1 MFSAFKNF
9 YLFLKFRFT
18 PRFVVKNITFRPR
31 SRYRKIPPA
40 AVANQIAGK
49 DRIPPAH
56 ERKKKIYYGKKI
68 EKKIGTFK
76 ASAFVEYFR

>member
-9 YLFLKFRFT
+9 YLVLKLRFT
-18 PRFVVKNITFRPR
+18 LRFVVKKYHFWTAVKTQINLW

-49 DRIPPAH
+49 ARIPPAH
-56 ERKKKIYYGKKI
+56 ERKKNKSKIFYP
-68 EKKIGTFK
+68 
-76 ASAFVEYFR
+76 